1 MITRCGFK
9 AFLFCSLLSLR
20 GRLGWDFLLPPYG
33 GGQGWGFLRVGLLAG
48 FLSLPLWGGLG
59 WGSSLGLGW
68 GSSSLSAQQL
78 HRYNPNFGLSA
89 ENFCDTISID
99 VEDDLILVPVQID
112 NKVYRFCLDTGSS
125 QGMVYANS
133 NIPDLV
139 PLGNIISRDAN
150 NHVDTV
156 QVIQLPP
163 FTLNPSQP
171 SLNPSPLDAKRR
183 FRSVAEKEPS
193 QELTVSGYVASLMP
207 RHSIS
212 DKYDAIIGFDLFN
225 RGICAKIDKQR
236 GLLILTDE
244 KKLFRA
250 EEKAGYTLRYK
261 LKWFVPYLYVSPFV
275 RHADEALFDT
285 GAPLFYTMSR
295 ESFDSHLAFD
305 LANLHKNL
313 GAGIERQVEGRAE
326 GHLTLGGF
334 GLEKKDE
341 VVFLHLDRLKWDDFA
356 FTDLHT
362 ITTQG
367 ASKIGAKL
375 LDFGTVIINPFRKH
389 ITFQPYPAASDSL
402 PTGEGWGGASSVHV
416 GNKQFSVAF
425 VPYKGQAVVGLIWE
439 GSPPYKAGMRQGDV
453 ILQIDQRPINSFA
466 DFQRFGFIKGE
477 RHRFRLRDQQGVEK
491 IVECIIKE

>member
-9 AFLFCSLLSLR
+9 AFLAHISSPEE
-20 GRLGWDFLLPPYG
+20 LGI
-33 GGQGWGFLRVGLLAG
+33 GFLRVGLLAG
-48 FLSLPLWGGLG
+48 FLSLPLWGGAG
-59 WGSSLGLGW
+59 WGSEW
-68 GSSSLSAQQL
+68 GSSLSAQQL

-99 VEDDLILVPVQID
+99 VEDDLILVPVQIN

-133 NIPDLV
+133 NIPNLV

-163 FTLNPSQP
+163 FTLPTNSSQ
-171 SLNPSPLDAKRR
+171 L
-183 FRSVAEKEPS
+183 
-193 QELTVSGYVASLMP
+193 SGYVASLMP

-250 EEKAGYTLRYK
+250 EEKVGYTLRYK

-275 RHADEALFDT
+275 RHTDEALFDT

-295 ESFDSHLAFD
+295 ESFDEHLASD

-341 VVFLHLDRLKWDDFA
+341 VVFLHLDRLKWGDFA

-389 ITFQPYPAASDSL
+389 ITFQPYPNEVPSSGEEGLGVVANPSL
-402 PTGEGWGGASSVHV
+402 ATEGGGSPSSVHV

>member
-48 FLSLPLWGGLG
+48 LLSLPLWGGLG
-59 WGSSLGLGW
+59 WGSLLPPYGGGLGW
-68 GSSSLSAQQL
+68 GFLYAQQL

-99 VEDDLILVPVQID
+99 VEDDLILVPVRID

-133 NIPDLV
+133 NIPNLV

-163 FTLNPSQP
+163 FTLPTNSSQ
-171 SLNPSPLDAKRR
+171 
-183 FRSVAEKEPS
+183 
-193 QELTVSGYVASLMP
+193 LTVSGYVASRMP

-275 RHADEALFDT
+275 RHTDEALFDT

-295 ESFDSHLAFD
+295 ESFDQHLASD

-313 GAGIERQVEGRAE
+313 GAGIERQVEVRAE

-341 VVFLHLDRLKWDDFA
+341 VVFLHLDRLKWGDFT

-402 PTGEGWGGASSVHV
+402 PTGEGWGGAPSIRV

>member
-9 AFLFCSLLSLR
+9 AFLAHISPSLR
-20 GRLGWDFLLPPYG
+20 VEVVAA
-33 GGQGWGFLRVGLLAG
+33 FLRVGFLVG
-48 FLSLPLWGGLG
+48 FLSLPLWGGAG
-59 WGSSLGLGW
+59 WGSEW
-68 GSSSLSAQQL
+68 GSSLSAQQL

-99 VEDDLILVPVQID
+99 VEDDLILVPVQIN

-163 FTLNPSQP
+163 FTLNP

-275 RHADEALFDT
+275 RHTDEALFDT

-295 ESFDSHLAFD
+295 ESFDSHLASD

-341 VVFLHLDRLKWDDFA
+341 VVFLHLDRLKWGDFA

-402 PTGEGWGGASSVHV
+402 PTGEGWGGAPSVHV

>member
-9 AFLFCSLLSLR
+9 AFLAHISSPEE
-20 GRLGWDFLLPPYG
+20 LGI
-33 GGQGWGFLRVGLLAG
+33 GFLRVGLLAG
-48 FLSLPLWGGLG
+48 FLSLPLWGGAG
-59 WGSSLGLGW
+59 WGF
-68 GSSSLSAQQL
+68 SLSAQQL

-99 VEDDLILVPVQID
+99 VEDDLILVPVQIN

-163 FTLNPSQP
+163 FTLLTNSSQ
-171 SLNPSPLDAKRR
+171 
-183 FRSVAEKEPS
+183 
-193 QELTVSGYVASLMP
+193 LTVSGYVASLMP

-275 RHADEALFDT
+275 RHTDEALFDT

-295 ESFDSHLAFD
+295 ESFDSHLASD

-341 VVFLHLDRLKWDDFA
+341 VVFLHLDRLKWGDFA

-389 ITFQPYPAASDSL
+389 ITFQPYPNEVPSS
-402 PTGEGWGGASSVHV
+402 GEEGLGVVARPSPSGELEGGSPSSIRV

-453 ILQIDQRPINSFA
+453 ILQIDQRPITSFA

>member
-9 AFLFCSLLSLR
+9 AFLAHISSSLR
-20 GRLGWDFLLPPYG
+20 VEVVAA
-33 GGQGWGFLRVGLLAG
+33 FLRVGLLAA
-48 FLSLPLWGGLG
+48 FLSLPLWGGVG

-68 GSSSLSAQQL
+68 GFSLSAQQL

-99 VEDDLILVPVQID
+99 VEDDLILVPVQIN

-163 FTLNPSQP
+163 FTLPTNSSQ
-171 SLNPSPLDAKRR
+171 
-183 FRSVAEKEPS
+183 
-193 QELTVSGYVASLMP
+193 LTVSGYVASLMP

-250 EEKAGYTLRYK
+250 EEKVGYTLRYK

-275 RHADEALFDT
+275 RHTDEALFDT

-295 ESFDSHLAFD
+295 ESFDEHLASD

-341 VVFLHLDRLKWDDFA
+341 VVFLHLDRLKWGDFA
-356 FTDLHT
+356 FTDLYT

-389 ITFQPYPAASDSL
+389 ITFQPYPNEVPSSE
-402 PTGEGWGGASSVHV
+402 EGPGVSSVHV

>member
-9 AFLFCSLLSLR
+9 AFLAHFSPSF
-20 GRLGWDFLLPPYG
+20 RLGL
-33 GGQGWGFLRVGLLAG
+33 VAGL
-48 FLSLPLWGGLG
+48 LSLPLWGGLG
-59 WGSSLGLGW
+59 WGSLLPPYGGGAGW
-68 GSSSLSAQQL
+68 GFSLSAQQL

-99 VEDDLILVPVQID
+99 VEDDLILVPVQIN

-163 FTLNPSQP
+163 FTLPTNSSQ
-171 SLNPSPLDAKRR
+171 
-183 FRSVAEKEPS
+183 
-193 QELTVSGYVASLMP
+193 LTVSGYVASLMP

-212 DKYDAIIGFDLFN
+212 DKYDAIIGFDIFN

-244 KKLFRA
+244 KKLFRE
-250 EEKAGYTLRYK
+250 EEKVGYTLRYK

-275 RHADEALFDT
+275 RHTDEALFDT

-295 ESFDSHLAFD
+295 ESFDQHLASD

-341 VVFLHLDRLKWDDFA
+341 VVFLHLDRLKWGDFA

-375 LDFGTVIINPFRKH
+375 LDFGSVIINPFRKH
-389 ITFQPYPAASDSL
+389 ITFQPYPNEVPSS
-402 PTGEGWGGASSVHV
+402 GEGPGVSSVHV

-453 ILQIDQRPINSFA
+453 ILQIDQRPITSFA

>member
-9 AFLFCSLLSLR
+9 AFLAHFSSPEE
-20 GRLGWDFLLPPYG
+20 LGIG
-33 GGQGWGFLRVGLLAG
+33 ILRVGLLAG
-48 FLSLPLWGGLG
+48 FLSLPFWGGLG
-59 WGSSLGLGW
+59 WGF
-68 GSSSLSAQQL
+68 SLSAQQL

-99 VEDDLILVPVQID
+99 VEDDLILMPVRID

-163 FTLNPSQP
+163 FTLPTNSSQ
-171 SLNPSPLDAKRR
+171 
-183 FRSVAEKEPS
+183 
-193 QELTVSGYVASLMP
+193 LTVSGYVASLMP

-275 RHADEALFDT
+275 RHTDEALFDT

-295 ESFDSHLAFD
+295 ESFDQHLASD

-341 VVFLHLDRLKWDDFA
+341 VVFLHLDRLKWGDFA

-389 ITFQPYPAASDSL
+389 ITFQPYPNEVPSS
-402 PTGEGWGGASSVHV
+402 GEEGSGVVAKPSPSGELEGGSPSSIRV

>member
-9 AFLFCSLLSLR
+9 AFLAHFSSPEE
-20 GRLGWDFLLPPYG
+20 LGI
-33 GGQGWGFLRVGLLAG
+33 GFLRVGLLAG
-48 FLSLPLWGGLG
+48 LLSLPLWGGAG
-59 WGSSLGLGW
+59 WGSEW
-68 GSSSLSAQQL
+68 GFLYAQQL

-99 VEDDLILVPVQID
+99 VEDDLILMPVRID

-156 QVIQLPP
+156 QVIQLPS
-163 FTLNPSQP
+163 FTLPTNSSQ
-171 SLNPSPLDAKRR
+171 
-183 FRSVAEKEPS
+183 
-193 QELTVSGYVASLMP
+193 LTVSGYVASLMP

-275 RHADEALFDT
+275 RHTDEALFDT

-295 ESFDSHLAFD
+295 ESFDQHLASD

-341 VVFLHLDRLKWDDFA
+341 VVFLHLDRLKWGDFA

-389 ITFQPYPAASDSL
+389 ITFQPYPNEVPSS
-402 PTGEGWGGASSVHV
+402 GEEGSGVVARPSPSGELEGGSSSVRV

>member
-1 MITRCGFK
+1 MNIRSKYK
-9 AFLFCSLLSLR
+9 AFLAHFSSPEE
-20 GRLGWDFLLPPYG
+20 LGI
-33 GGQGWGFLRVGLLAG
+33 GFLRVGLLAG

-59 WGSSLGLGW
+59 WGSEW
-68 GSSSLSAQQL
+68 GFLSAQQL

-89 ENFCDTISID
+89 ENFCDTIIID
-99 VEDDLILVPVQID
+99 VEDDLILVPVQIN

-163 FTLNPSQP
+163 FTLPTNSSQ
-171 SLNPSPLDAKRR
+171 
-183 FRSVAEKEPS
+183 
-193 QELTVSGYVASLMP
+193 LTVSGYVASLMP

-275 RHADEALFDT
+275 RHTDEALFDT

-295 ESFDSHLAFD
+295 ESFDEHLASD

-341 VVFLHLDRLKWDDFA
+341 VVFLHLDRLKWGDFA
-356 FTDLHT
+356 FTDLYT

-389 ITFQPYPAASDSL
+389 ITFQPYPNEVPSSE
-402 PTGEGWGGASSVHV
+402 EGPGVSSVHV

>member
-1 MITRCGFK
+1 M
-9 AFLFCSLLSLR
+9 
-20 GRLGWDFLLPPYG
+20 GR
-33 GGQGWGFLRVGLLAG
+33 
-48 FLSLPLWGGLG
+48 
-59 WGSSLGLGW
+59 WGSEW
-68 GSSSLSAQQL
+68 GSSLSAQQL

-99 VEDDLILVPVQID
+99 VEDDLILVPVQIN

-133 NIPDLV
+133 NIPNLV

-163 FTLNPSQP
+163 FTLPTNSSQ
-171 SLNPSPLDAKRR
+171 
-183 FRSVAEKEPS
+183 
-193 QELTVSGYVASLMP
+193 LTVSGYVASLMP

-250 EEKAGYTLRYK
+250 EEKVGYTLRYK

-275 RHADEALFDT
+275 RHTDEALFDT

-295 ESFDSHLAFD
+295 ESFDEHLASD

-341 VVFLHLDRLKWDDFA
+341 VVFLHLDRLKWGDFA

-389 ITFQPYPAASDSL
+389 ITFQPYPNEVPSSGEEGLGVVANPSL
-402 PTGEGWGGASSVHV
+402 ATEGGGSPSSVHV

>member
-9 AFLFCSLLSLR
+9 AFLAHISSPEE
-20 GRLGWDFLLPPYG
+20 LGI
-33 GGQGWGFLRVGLLAG
+33 GFLRVGLLVG
-48 FLSLPLWGGLG
+48 FLSLPLWCGAG
-59 WGSSLGLGW
+59 WGF
-68 GSSSLSAQQL
+68 SLSAQQL

-99 VEDDLILVPVQID
+99 VEDDLILVPVQIN

-163 FTLNPSQP
+163 FTLNPS
-171 SLNPSPLDAKRR
+171 LNPSPLDAKRR
-183 FRSVAEKEPS
+183 FRSVAEKEPSLNPSQPS

-250 EEKAGYTLRYK
+250 EEKVGYTLRYK

-275 RHADEALFDT
+275 RHTDEALFDT

-295 ESFDSHLAFD
+295 ESFDSHLASD

-341 VVFLHLDRLKWDDFA
+341 VVFLHLDRLKWGDFA

-389 ITFQPYPAASDSL
+389 ITFQPYPNEVPSSE
-402 PTGEGWGGASSVHV
+402 EGSGVSSVHV

>member
-9 AFLFCSLLSLR
+9 AFLARFSSPEE
-20 GRLGWDFLLPPYG
+20 LGI
-33 GGQGWGFLRVGLLAG
+33 GFLRVGLLAG
-48 FLSLPLWGGLG
+48 LLSLPLWGGLG
-59 WGSSLGLGW
+59 WGF
-68 GSSSLSAQQL
+68 SLSAQQL

-99 VEDDLILVPVQID
+99 VEDDLILMPVQIN

-133 NIPDLV
+133 NIPNLV

-163 FTLNPSQP
+163 FTLPTNSSQ
-171 SLNPSPLDAKRR
+171 
-183 FRSVAEKEPS
+183 
-193 QELTVSGYVASLMP
+193 LTVSGYVASLMP

-275 RHADEALFDT
+275 RHTDEALFDT

-295 ESFDSHLAFD
+295 ESFDSHLASD

-341 VVFLHLDRLKWDDFA
+341 VVFLHLDRLKWGDFT

-402 PTGEGWGGASSVHV
+402 PTGEGRGGASLSLPTGEGWGGAPSVRV
-416 GNKQFSVAF
+416 GNKQFCVAF

>member
-9 AFLFCSLLSLR
+9 AFLAHISSPEE
-20 GRLGWDFLLPPYG
+20 LGI
-33 GGQGWGFLRVGLLAG
+33 GFLRVGLLAG
-48 FLSLPLWGGLG
+48 FLSLPLWGGAG
-59 WGSSLGLGW
+59 WGSEW
-68 GSSSLSAQQL
+68 GSSLSAQQL

-99 VEDDLILVPVQID
+99 VEDDLILVPVQIN

-133 NIPDLV
+133 NIPNLV

-163 FTLNPSQP
+163 FTLPTNSSQ
-171 SLNPSPLDAKRR
+171 
-183 FRSVAEKEPS
+183 
-193 QELTVSGYVASLMP
+193 LTVSGYVASLMP

-250 EEKAGYTLRYK
+250 EEKVGYTLRYK

-275 RHADEALFDT
+275 RHTDEALFDT

-295 ESFDSHLAFD
+295 ESFDEHLASD

-341 VVFLHLDRLKWDDFA
+341 VVFLHLDRLKWGDFA

-389 ITFQPYPAASDSL
+389 ITYQPYPNEVPSSGEEGLGVVANPSL
-402 PTGEGWGGASSVHV
+402 ATEGGGSPSSVHV

>member
-9 AFLFCSLLSLR
+9 AFLAHFSPPF
-20 GRLGWDFLLPPYG
+20 RLGL
-33 GGQGWGFLRVGLLAG
+33 VAG
-48 FLSLPLWGGLG
+48 FLSLPLWCGQ
-59 WGSSLGLGW
+59 GW

-112 NKVYRFCLDTGSS
+112 DKVYRFCLDTGSS

-156 QVIQLPP
+156 QVIHLPP
-163 FTLNPSQP
+163 FTLPTNSSQ
-171 SLNPSPLDAKRR
+171 
-183 FRSVAEKEPS
+183 
-193 QELTVSGYVASLMP
+193 LTVSGYVASLMP

-250 EEKAGYTLRYK
+250 EEKVGYTLRYK

-275 RHADEALFDT
+275 RHTDEALFDT

-295 ESFDSHLAFD
+295 ESFDSHLASD

-341 VVFLHLDRLKWDDFA
+341 VVFLHLDRLKWGDFA

-389 ITFQPYPAASDSL
+389 ITFQPYPNEVPSS
-402 PTGEGWGGASSVHV
+402 GEGSGVSSVHV

>member
-9 AFLFCSLLSLR
+9 GFLARFSPPF
-20 GRLGWDFLLPPYG
+20 RLGL
-33 GGQGWGFLRVGLLAG
+33 VAA
-48 FLSLPLWGGLG
+48 FLSLPLWCGAG
-59 WGSSLGLGW
+59 WGSSLGQGW
-68 GSSSLSAQQL
+68 GSLSAQQL

-99 VEDDLILVPVQID
+99 VEDDLILVPVQI
-112 NKVYRFCLDTGSS
+112 NNMVYRFCLDTGSS

-156 QVIQLPP
+156 KVIQLPP
-163 FTLNPSQP
+163 FTLNP

-183 FRSVAEKEPS
+183 FRSVAEKEPSLNSSQPS

-250 EEKAGYTLRYK
+250 EEKVGYTLRYK

-275 RHADEALFDT
+275 RHTDEALFDT

-295 ESFDSHLAFD
+295 ESFDQHLASD

-341 VVFLHLDRLKWDDFA
+341 VVFLHLDRLKWGDFA

-389 ITFQPYPAASDSL
+389 ITFQPYPNEVPSS
-402 PTGEGWGGASSVHV
+402 GEGSGGSSVRV

-439 GSPPYKAGMRQGDV
+439 GSPPYKSGMRQGDV

>member
-9 AFLFCSLLSLR
+9 ALLAYISS
-20 GRLGWDFLLPPYG
+20 P
-33 GGQGWGFLRVGLLAG
+33 LRVGLLAG
-48 FLSLPLWGGLG
+48 LLSLPLWGGLG

-68 GSSSLSAQQL
+68 GFSLSAQQL

-99 VEDDLILVPVQID
+99 VEDDLILVPVQIN

-163 FTLNPSQP
+163 FTLPTNSSQ
-171 SLNPSPLDAKRR
+171 
-183 FRSVAEKEPS
+183 
-193 QELTVSGYVASLMP
+193 LTVSGYVASLMP

-275 RHADEALFDT
+275 RHTDEALFDT

-295 ESFDSHLAFD
+295 ESFDSHLVSD

-341 VVFLHLDRLKWDDFA
+341 VVFLHLDRLKWGDFA

-389 ITFQPYPAASDSL
+389 ITFQPYPNEVPSS
-402 PTGEGWGGASSVHV
+402 GEGSGVSSIRV

>member
-9 AFLFCSLLSLR
+9 AFLARFSSPEK
-20 GRLGWDFLLPPYG
+20 LGI
-33 GGQGWGFLRVGLLAG
+33 GFLRVGLLAG

-59 WGSSLGLGW
+59 WGFLY
-68 GSSSLSAQQL
+68 AQQL

-99 VEDDLILVPVQID
+99 VEDDLILMPVRID

-163 FTLNPSQP
+163 FTLPTNSSQ
-171 SLNPSPLDAKRR
+171 
-183 FRSVAEKEPS
+183 
-193 QELTVSGYVASLMP
+193 LTVSGYVASLMP

-275 RHADEALFDT
+275 RHTDEALFDT

-295 ESFDSHLAFD
+295 ESFDEHLASD

-341 VVFLHLDRLKWDDFA
+341 VVFLHLDRLKWGDFA

-367 ASKIGAKL
+367 ASKIGAKF

-389 ITFQPYPAASDSL
+389 ITFQPFPNEVPSS
-402 PTGEGWGGASSVHV
+402 GEEGLGVVARPSPSGELEGGSSSVRV

>member
-9 AFLFCSLLSLR
+9 GFLARFSPPF
-20 GRLGWDFLLPPYG
+20 RLGL
-33 GGQGWGFLRVGLLAG
+33 VAG
-48 FLSLPLWGGLG
+48 FLSLPLWGGVG
-59 WGSSLGLGW
+59 WGFLY
-68 GSSSLSAQQL
+68 AQQL
-78 HRYNPNFGLSA
+78 HRYNPNFDLSA

-99 VEDDLILVPVQID
+99 VEDDLILVPVQIN

-150 NHVDTV
+150 NPVDTV

-163 FTLNPSQP
+163 FTLNP

-250 EEKAGYTLRYK
+250 EEKVGYTLRYK

-275 RHADEALFDT
+275 RHTDEALFDT

-295 ESFDSHLAFD
+295 ESFDSHLASD

-341 VVFLHLDRLKWDDFA
+341 VVFLHLDRLKWGDFA

-389 ITFQPYPAASDSL
+389 ITFQPYPNEVPSSE
-402 PTGEGWGGASSVHV
+402 EGSGVSSVHV

-425 VPYKGQAVVGLIWE
+425 VPYKGQAVVGLIWD

-453 ILQIDQRPINSFA
+453 ILQIDQRPIATFA

-477 RHRFRLRDQQGVEK
+477 RHRFRLRDEQGVDK

>member
-9 AFLFCSLLSLR
+9 GFLARFSPPF
-20 GRLGWDFLLPPYG
+20 RLGL
-33 GGQGWGFLRVGLLAG
+33 VAG
-48 FLSLPLWGGLG
+48 FLSLPLWGGVG
-59 WGSSLGLGW
+59 WGFLY
-68 GSSSLSAQQL
+68 AQQL
-78 HRYNPNFGLSA
+78 HRYNPNFDLSA

-99 VEDDLILVPVQID
+99 VEDDLILVPVQIN

-163 FTLNPSQP
+163 FTLNP

-250 EEKAGYTLRYK
+250 EEKVGYTLRYK

-275 RHADEALFDT
+275 RHTDEALFDT

-295 ESFDSHLAFD
+295 ESFDSHLASD

-341 VVFLHLDRLKWDDFA
+341 VVFLHLDRLKWGDFA

-389 ITFQPYPAASDSL
+389 ITFQPYPNEVPSSE
-402 PTGEGWGGASSVHV
+402 EGSGVSSVHV

-425 VPYKGQAVVGLIWE
+425 VPYKGQAVVGLIWD

-453 ILQIDQRPINSFA
+453 ILQIDQRPIATFA

-477 RHRFRLRDQQGVEK
+477 RHRFRLRDEQGVDK

>member
-9 AFLFCSLLSLR
+9 AFLAHISSPEE
-20 GRLGWDFLLPPYG
+20 LGI
-33 GGQGWGFLRVGLLAG
+33 GFLRVGLLVG
-48 FLSLPLWGGLG
+48 FLSLPLWGGAG
-59 WGSSLGLGW
+59 WGF
-68 GSSSLSAQQL
+68 LSAQQL

-99 VEDDLILVPVQID
+99 VEDDLILMPVRID

-150 NHVDTV
+150 NYVDTL

-163 FTLNPSQP
+163 FTLPTNSSQ
-171 SLNPSPLDAKRR
+171 
-183 FRSVAEKEPS
+183 
-193 QELTVSGYVASLMP
+193 LTVSGYVASLMP

-275 RHADEALFDT
+275 RHTDEALFDT

-295 ESFDSHLAFD
+295 ESFDQHLASD

-341 VVFLHLDRLKWDDFA
+341 VVFLHLDRLKWGDFA

-389 ITFQPYPAASDSL
+389 ITFQPFPNEVPSS
-402 PTGEGWGGASSVHV
+402 GEEGLGVVARPSPSGELEGGSSSVRV

>member
-1 MITRCGFK
+1 MITRCSFK
-9 AFLFCSLLSLR
+9 EFLTHISPPFREGMGVGSLPSLR
-20 GRLGWDFLLPPYG
+20 GR
-33 GGQGWGFLRVGLLAG
+33 GWGWGLL
-48 FLSLPLWGGLG
+48 FSLPIWGGLG
-59 WGSSLGLGW
+59 WGFPLF
-68 GSSSLSAQQL
+68 AQQL

-89 ENFCDTISID
+89 ENFCDTINID

-112 NKVYRFCLDTGSS
+112 DKVYRFCLDTGSS

-163 FTLNPSQP
+163 FTLPTNSSQ
-171 SLNPSPLDAKRR
+171 
-183 FRSVAEKEPS
+183 
-193 QELTVSGYVASLMP
+193 LTISGYVASLMP

-250 EEKAGYTLRYK
+250 EEKVGYTLRYK

-275 RHADEALFDT
+275 RHTDEALFDT

-295 ESFDSHLAFD
+295 ESFDEHLASD

-341 VVFLHLDRLKWDDFA
+341 VVFLHLDRLKWGDFA

-375 LDFGTVIINPFRKH
+375 LDFGSVIINPFRKH
-389 ITFQPYPAASDSL
+389 ITFQPYPNEVPSSE
-402 PTGEGWGGASSVHV
+402 EGPGVSSVHV

-425 VPYKGQAVVGLIWE
+425 VPYKGQAAVGLIWE

-453 ILQIDQRPINSFA
+453 ILQIDQRPITSFA

-477 RHRFRLRDQQGVEK
+477 RHRFRLRDEQGVEK

>member
-9 AFLFCSLLSLR
+9 AFLAHISPSLR
-20 GRLGWDFLLPPYG
+20 
-33 GGQGWGFLRVGLLAG
+33 VEVVAG

-59 WGSSLGLGW
+59 WGSEW
-68 GSSSLSAQQL
+68 GFSLSAQQL

-99 VEDDLILVPVQID
+99 VEDNLILVPVRID

-163 FTLNPSQP
+163 FTLPTNSSQ
-171 SLNPSPLDAKRR
+171 
-183 FRSVAEKEPS
+183 
-193 QELTVSGYVASLMP
+193 LTVSGYVASLMP

-275 RHADEALFDT
+275 RHTDEALFDT

-295 ESFDSHLAFD
+295 ESFDSHLASD

-341 VVFLHLDRLKWDDFA
+341 VVFLHLDRLKWGDFA

-389 ITFQPYPAASDSL
+389 ITFQPYSAASDSL
-402 PTGEGWGGASSVHV
+402 PTGEGRGGASLSLPTGEGWGGAPSIRV

>member
-9 AFLFCSLLSLR
+9 AFLAHFSSSLRVKVVAGLLSLP
-20 GRLGWDFLLPPYG
+20 LWG
-33 GGQGWGFLRVGLLAG
+33 GLGWGFLRVGLLVG

-59 WGSSLGLGW
+59 WGSEW
-68 GSSSLSAQQL
+68 GFLYAQQL

-99 VEDDLILVPVQID
+99 VEDNLILVPVRID

-133 NIPDLV
+133 NIPNLV

-163 FTLNPSQP
+163 FTLPTNSSQ
-171 SLNPSPLDAKRR
+171 
-183 FRSVAEKEPS
+183 
-193 QELTVSGYVASLMP
+193 LTVSGYVASLMP

-275 RHADEALFDT
+275 RHTDEALFDT

-295 ESFDSHLAFD
+295 ESFDQHLASD

-341 VVFLHLDRLKWDDFA
+341 VVFLHLDRLKWGDFA

-389 ITFQPYPAASDSL
+389 ITFQPFPNEVPSS
-402 PTGEGWGGASSVHV
+402 GEEGLGVVARPSPSGELEGGSSSVRV

>member
-9 AFLFCSLLSLR
+9 AFLAHISSSLR
-20 GRLGWDFLLPPYG
+20 
-33 GGQGWGFLRVGLLAG
+33 VEVVAG
-48 FLSLPLWGGLG
+48 VLSLPLWCGLG
-59 WGSSLGLGW
+59 WG
-68 GSSSLSAQQL
+68 SSLSAQQL

-99 VEDDLILVPVQID
+99 VEDDLVLVPVQIN

-163 FTLNPSQP
+163 FTLPTNSSQ
-171 SLNPSPLDAKRR
+171 
-183 FRSVAEKEPS
+183 
-193 QELTVSGYVASLMP
+193 LTVSGYVASLMP

-275 RHADEALFDT
+275 RHTDEALFDT

-295 ESFDSHLAFD
+295 ESFDEHLASD

-341 VVFLHLDRLKWDDFA
+341 VVFLHLDRLKWGDFA

-375 LDFGTVIINPFRKH
+375 LDFGSVIINPFRKH
-389 ITFQPYPAASDSL
+389 ITFQPYPNEVPSS
-402 PTGEGWGGASSVHV
+402 GEGSGVSSVHV

>member
-9 AFLFCSLLSLR
+9 AFLTHVPPPFREGLGVGSLPSLR
-20 GRLGWDFLLPPYG
+20 GR
-33 GGQGWGFLRVGLLAG
+33 GWGWGLL
-48 FLSLPLWGGLG
+48 FSLPLWGGLG
-59 WGSSLGLGW
+59 WG
-68 GSSSLSAQQL
+68 SSLSAQQL

-89 ENFCDTISID
+89 EHFCDTISID
-99 VEDDLILVPVQID
+99 VEDDLILVPVQIAD
-112 NKVYRFCLDTGSS
+112 KVYRFCLDTGSS

-163 FTLNPSQP
+163 FTLPTNSSQ
-171 SLNPSPLDAKRR
+171 
-183 FRSVAEKEPS
+183 
-193 QELTVSGYVASLMP
+193 LTISGYVASLMP

-250 EEKAGYTLRYK
+250 EEKVGYTLRYK

-275 RHADEALFDT
+275 RHTDEALFDT

-295 ESFDSHLAFD
+295 ESFDEHLASD

-341 VVFLHLDRLKWDDFA
+341 VVFLHLDRLKWGDFA

-375 LDFGTVIINPFRKH
+375 LDFGSVIINPFRKH

-402 PTGEGWGGASSVHV
+402 PTGEGWGGASSSLPTGEGQGGAPSSVRV

-425 VPYKGQAVVGLIWE
+425 VPYKGQAAVGLIWE
-439 GSPPYKAGMRQGDV
+439 SSPPYKAGMRQGDV
-453 ILQIDQRPINSFA
+453 ILQIDQRPIATFA

-477 RHRFRLRDQQGVEK
+477 RHRFRLRDEQGVEK

>member
-9 AFLFCSLLSLR
+9 AFLARFSPPF
-20 GRLGWDFLLPPYG
+20 RLGL
-33 GGQGWGFLRVGLLAG
+33 VAG

-59 WGSSLGLGW
+59 WGF
-68 GSSSLSAQQL
+68 SLSAQQL

-99 VEDDLILVPVQID
+99 VEDDLILMPVRID

-163 FTLNPSQP
+163 FTLPTNSSQ
-171 SLNPSPLDAKRR
+171 
-183 FRSVAEKEPS
+183 
-193 QELTVSGYVASLMP
+193 LTVSGYVASLMP

-275 RHADEALFDT
+275 RHTDEALFDT

-295 ESFDSHLAFD
+295 ESFDQHLASD

-341 VVFLHLDRLKWDDFA
+341 VVFLHLDRLKWGDFA

-389 ITFQPYPAASDSL
+389 ITFQPYPNEVPSS
-402 PTGEGWGGASSVHV
+402 GEEGLGVVARPSPSGELEGGSSSVRV

>member
-9 AFLFCSLLSLR
+9 ALLARFSPPEE
-20 GRLGWDFLLPPYG
+20 LGIA
-33 GGQGWGFLRVGLLAG
+33 FLRVGFLAG

-59 WGSSLGLGW
+59 WGSF
-68 GSSSLSAQQL
+68 SLSAQQL

-99 VEDDLILVPVQID
+99 VEDDLILVPVQIN

-163 FTLNPSQP
+163 FTLPTNSSQ
-171 SLNPSPLDAKRR
+171 
-183 FRSVAEKEPS
+183 
-193 QELTVSGYVASLMP
+193 LTVSGYVASLMP

-275 RHADEALFDT
+275 RHTDEALFDT

-295 ESFDSHLAFD
+295 ESFDSHLASD

-341 VVFLHLDRLKWDDFA
+341 VVFLHLDRLKWGDFA

-375 LDFGTVIINPFRKH
+375 LDFGSVIINPFRKH
-389 ITFQPYPAASDSL
+389 ITFQPYPNEVPSSE
-402 PTGEGWGGASSVHV
+402 EGAGVSSVHV
-416 GNKQFSVAF
+416 GNKQFSLAF

-477 RHRFRLRDQQGVEK
+477 CHRFRLRDQQGVEK

>member
-9 AFLFCSLLSLR
+9 AFLAHISSPEE
-20 GRLGWDFLLPPYG
+20 LGI
-33 GGQGWGFLRVGLLAG
+33 GFLRVGLLVG
-48 FLSLPLWGGLG
+48 FLSLPLWGGAG
-59 WGSSLGLGW
+59 GGF
-68 GSSSLSAQQL
+68 LSAQQL

-99 VEDDLILVPVQID
+99 VEDDLILMPVRID

-163 FTLNPSQP
+163 FTLPTNSSQ
-171 SLNPSPLDAKRR
+171 
-183 FRSVAEKEPS
+183 
-193 QELTVSGYVASLMP
+193 LTVSGYVASLMP

-275 RHADEALFDT
+275 RHTDEALFDT

-295 ESFDSHLAFD
+295 ESFDQHLASD

-341 VVFLHLDRLKWDDFA
+341 VVFLHLDRLKWGDFA

-389 ITFQPYPAASDSL
+389 ITFQPYPNEVPSSEEGSGVVARPSPS
-402 PTGEGWGGASSVHV
+402 GELEGGSPSSIRV

>member
-9 AFLFCSLLSLR
+9 
-20 GRLGWDFLLPPYG
+20 
-33 GGQGWGFLRVGLLAG
+33 GFLARFSPPEELGIGFFRVGLLAG
-48 FLSLPLWGGLG
+48 LLSLPLWGGLG
-59 WGSSLGLGW
+59 WGF
-68 GSSSLSAQQL
+68 SSLSAQQL

-99 VEDDLILVPVQID
+99 VEDDLILVPVQIN

-163 FTLNPSQP
+163 FTLPTNSSQ
-171 SLNPSPLDAKRR
+171 
-183 FRSVAEKEPS
+183 
-193 QELTVSGYVASLMP
+193 LTVSGYVASLMP

-275 RHADEALFDT
+275 RHTDEALFDT

-295 ESFDSHLAFD
+295 ESFDSHLASD

-341 VVFLHLDRLKWDDFA
+341 VVFLHLDRLKWGDFA

-389 ITFQPYPAASDSL
+389 ITFQPYPNEVPSF
-402 PTGEGWGGASSVHV
+402 GEEGSGVVARPSPSGELEGGSSSVRV

-439 GSPPYKAGMRQGDV
+439 GSPSYKAGMRQGDV

-491 IVECIIKE
+491 IVEFIIKE

>member
-9 AFLFCSLLSLR
+9 AFLAHISSPEE
-20 GRLGWDFLLPPYG
+20 LGI
-33 GGQGWGFLRVGLLAG
+33 GFLRVGLLVG
-48 FLSLPLWGGLG
+48 FLSLPLWGGAG
-59 WGSSLGLGW
+59 WGF
-68 GSSSLSAQQL
+68 LSAQQL

-99 VEDDLILVPVQID
+99 VEDDLILMPVRID

-150 NHVDTV
+150 NYVDTV

-163 FTLNPSQP
+163 FTLPTNSSQ
-171 SLNPSPLDAKRR
+171 
-183 FRSVAEKEPS
+183 
-193 QELTVSGYVASLMP
+193 LTVSGYVASLMP

-275 RHADEALFDT
+275 RHTDEALFDT

-295 ESFDSHLAFD
+295 ESFDQHLASD

-341 VVFLHLDRLKWDDFA
+341 VVFLHLDRLKWGDFA

-389 ITFQPYPAASDSL
+389 ITFQPFPNEVPSS
-402 PTGEGWGGASSVHV
+402 GEEGLGVVARPSPSGELEGGSSSVRV

>member
-9 AFLFCSLLSLR
+9 AFLAHFSPPF
-20 GRLGWDFLLPPYG
+20 RLGL
-33 GGQGWGFLRVGLLAG
+33 VAGL
-48 FLSLPLWGGLG
+48 LSLPLWGGAG
-59 WGSSLGLGW
+59 WGF
-68 GSSSLSAQQL
+68 SLSAQQL

-99 VEDDLILVPVQID
+99 VEDDLILMPVQIN

-163 FTLNPSQP
+163 FTLPTNSSQ
-171 SLNPSPLDAKRR
+171 
-183 FRSVAEKEPS
+183 
-193 QELTVSGYVASLMP
+193 LTVSGYVASLMP

-250 EEKAGYTLRYK
+250 EEKVGYTLRYK

-275 RHADEALFDT
+275 RHTDEALFDT

-295 ESFDSHLAFD
+295 ESFDSHLASD

-341 VVFLHLDRLKWDDFA
+341 VVFLHLDRLKWGDFA

-389 ITFQPYPAASDSL
+389 ITFQPYPNEVPSS
-402 PTGEGWGGASSVHV
+402 GEEGSGVVAKPSPIGDGWGGAPSSVRV

-439 GSPPYKAGMRQGDV
+439 GSHPYKAGMRQGDV

>member
-1 MITRCGFK
+1 MITRCSFK
-9 AFLFCSLLSLR
+9 AFLAHISPSLR
-20 GRLGWDFLLPPYG
+20 VEVVAA
-33 GGQGWGFLRVGLLAG
+33 FLRVGFLVG
-48 FLSLPLWGGLG
+48 FLSLPLWGGAG
-59 WGSSLGLGW
+59 WGFLY
-68 GSSSLSAQQL
+68 AQQL

-99 VEDDLILVPVQID
+99 VEDDLILMPVRID

-133 NIPDLV
+133 NIPNLV

-163 FTLNPSQP
+163 FTLPTNSSQ
-171 SLNPSPLDAKRR
+171 
-183 FRSVAEKEPS
+183 
-193 QELTVSGYVASLMP
+193 LTVSGYVASLMP

-212 DKYDAIIGFDLFN
+212 DKYDAIIGFDIFN

-275 RHADEALFDT
+275 RHTDEALFDT

-295 ESFDSHLAFD
+295 ESFDSHLASD

-341 VVFLHLDRLKWDDFA
+341 VVFLHLDRLKWGDFA

-402 PTGEGWGGASSVHV
+402 PTGATGVFRAATDVAAAPQRGANPSFATEGGRGGAPSVRV

>member
-9 AFLFCSLLSLR
+9 AFLAHFSPSF
-20 GRLGWDFLLPPYG
+20 RLGL
-33 GGQGWGFLRVGLLAG
+33 VAG
-48 FLSLPLWGGLG
+48 FLSLPLWGGQG
-59 WGSSLGLGW
+59 WG
-68 GSSSLSAQQL
+68 SSLSAQQL

-99 VEDDLILVPVQID
+99 VEDDLILVPVQIN

-163 FTLNPSQP
+163 FTLPTNSSQ
-171 SLNPSPLDAKRR
+171 
-183 FRSVAEKEPS
+183 
-193 QELTVSGYVASLMP
+193 LTVSGYVASLMP

-250 EEKAGYTLRYK
+250 EEKVGYTLRYK

-275 RHADEALFDT
+275 RHTDEALFDT

-295 ESFDSHLAFD
+295 ESFDSHLASD

-341 VVFLHLDRLKWDDFA
+341 VVFLHLDRLKWGDFA

-389 ITFQPYPAASDSL
+389 ITFQPYPNEVPSS
-402 PTGEGWGGASSVHV
+402 GEEGLGVVARPSPSGELEGGSSSVRV

>member
-9 AFLFCSLLSLR
+9 AFLAHISPPF
-20 GRLGWDFLLPPYG
+20 RLGLVAGL
-33 GGQGWGFLRVGLLAG
+33 LRVGLLAG
-48 FLSLPLWGGLG
+48 LLSLPLWGGAG
-59 WGSSLGLGW
+59 WDF
-68 GSSSLSAQQL
+68 SLSAQQL

-99 VEDDLILVPVQID
+99 VEDDLILMPVQIN

-163 FTLNPSQP
+163 FSLPTNSSQ
-171 SLNPSPLDAKRR
+171 
-183 FRSVAEKEPS
+183 
-193 QELTVSGYVASLMP
+193 LTVSGYVASLMP

-275 RHADEALFDT
+275 RHTDEALFDT

-295 ESFDSHLAFD
+295 ESFDSHLASD

-341 VVFLHLDRLKWDDFA
+341 VVFLHLDRLKWGDFA

-389 ITFQPYPAASDSL
+389 ITFQPYPNEVPSSE
-402 PTGEGWGGASSVHV
+402 EGPGVSSVHV